1 MTNKLTIALE
11 YSEKNHPLV
20 KQIMDNFCDNRGDS
34 VQVFAMSHG
43 DMFEQI
49 ESIEEILEGCDMTSS
64 EKLDIISEILK

>member
-11 YSEKNHPLV
+11 YSDKNHPLV
-20 KQIMDNFCDNRGDS
+20 KQLMDNFMDNNGDG

-49 ESIEEILEGCDMTSS
+49 ESIEEIIEDYDMSFNVKLE
-64 EKLDIISEILK
+64 LIREILK

>member
-11 YSEKNHPLV
+11 YSDKNHPLV
-20 KQIMDNFCDNRGDS
+20 KQLMDNFVDNEGDG

-49 ESIEEILEGCDMTSS
+49 ESIEEILEDCDVFPSV
-64 EKLDIISEILK
+64 KLELIREILK

>member
-20 KQIMDNFCDNRGDS
+20 KQLMDNFVDNNGDS

-43 DMFEQI
+43 NMFEQI
-49 ESIEEILEGCDMTSS
+49 ESIEEIIEDFDMTSS
-64 EKLDIISEILK
+64 EKLERISEILK

>member
-43 DMFEQI
+43 DMFKQI
-49 ESIEEILEGCDMTSS
+49 EAIEEILEGCDMTSS
-64 EKLDIISEILK
+64 EKLDMISEILK